1 MGAHF
6 AKELLL
12 VRALKWST
20 SLGLL
25 VKLERKS
32 EGMAE
37 KLRVDIWSDVVC
49 PWCMIGKAHLER
61 GIEQSGIEVDIYW
74 RAFELDP
81 NAVVDCS
88 TSSMSSMSMVEA
100 LAVKYRM
107 SDADVN
113 SMVDSMTER
122 AADLGLEFNLRDQ
135 LPTSTLNAHRLI
147 QAASDQD
154 LILGGLVATRFA
166 MGALRDGLCVS
177 DPAVLTQ
184 LAVET
189 GMDEKEVHRVLDG
202 NAFLDVVRADEMSA
216 REIGATGVPFFMF
229 NERLGLS
236 GAQPTEVLIQAMKQ
250 ASEL

>member
-1 MGAHF
+1 MGCHF
-6 AKELLL
+6 ANELLL
-12 VRALKWST
+12 VRGFKWRT
-20 SLGLL
+20 SLGSL

-49 PWCMIGKAHLER
+49 PWCMIGKAHLEQA
-61 GIEQSGIEVDIYW
+61 IEQSGIEVDVHW

-81 NAVVDCS
+81 NAVAECS
-88 TSSMSSMSMVEA
+88 TTMVEA

-107 SDADVN
+107 SNGDVN

-122 AADLGLEFNLRDQ
+122 ATNLGLEFNLRDQ

-147 QAASDQD
+147 AAASAQD
-154 LILGGLVATRFA
+154 LIFGGLIATRFA

-202 NAFLDVVRADEMSA
+202 DAFLDIVRADEMSA
-216 REIGATGVPFFMF
+216 REIGATGVPFFLF
-229 NERLGLS
+229 NGRVGLS
-236 GAQPTEVLIQAMKQ
+236 GAQPPEVLVQAMKQ

>member
-1 MGAHF
+1 MGCHF
-6 AKELLL
+6 ANELLL

-20 SLGLL
+20 SLGSL
-25 VKLERKS
+25 VIPERKS

-81 NAVVDCS
+81 NAVADCS
-88 TSSMSSMSMVEA
+88 TSSMSMVEA

-154 LILGGLVATRFA
+154 LILGGLIATRFA

-202 NAFLDVVRADEMSA
+202 DAFLDVVRADEMTA

-236 GAQPTEVLIQAMKQ
+236 GAQPTEVLIQAMRQ
-250 ASEL
+250 AGEL